1 MHDLKMIADKS
12 LAALKN
18 NGADK
23 AQCSVRFTETHEFNV
38 DGGKFSLFRTL
49 FDNSLTLTAVKDDK
63 KGSVGINRLDD
74 ESIAA
79 AAVNCMAIA
88 DSGAADPAWAFAEK
102 SENGT
107 FTEGSPEADLDL
119 LFDRTEELMNDIKAQ
134 FPLILMEQMIV
145 THKKRH
151 TVFKNS
157 FGVEY
162 EMLSGNYEIELMF
175 SAHEGEKS
183 SSFFGSGV
191 YTDRLDTPF
200 MELGTIREDLANV
213 SKQLDTKPLEGKFTG
228 VAVLPPSSLG
238 TFIGS
243 ALSNFTA
250 DGTLLDGTSPW
261 KDSLGKVVADSAIT
275 ISAAPL
281 DERIVCGER
290 FTGEGFLSENY
301 DIIKDG
307 VLESFMLSGYVANKT
322 GLPRAKNSSYAIVMK
337 PGETPYADIIA
348 GIERGILVGRFS
360 GGEPG
365 TSGDFS
371 GVAKN
376 SFLIE
381 NGKITCALSE
391 TMISGNLGELLKN
404 VHAIS
409 SEVVCDGATVLP
421 YAAFGGVT
429 VSGK

>member
-162 EMLSGNYEIELMF
+162 EVLSGNYEIELMF

-213 SKQLDTKPLEGKFTG
+213 SKQLETKPLEGKFTG

-243 ALSNFTA
+243 ALGNFTA

>member
-1 MHDLKMIADKS
+1 MHDLKLIADKA
-12 LAALKN
+12 LAALKD

-23 AQCSVRFTETHEFNV
+23 AQCAVRFTETHEFNV

-49 FDNSLTLTAVKDDK
+49 FDNSLSLTAVKDDK

-74 ESIAA
+74 DSIAA
-79 AAVNCMAIA
+79 AAVNCLAIA
-88 DSGAADPAWAFAEK
+88 DSGAADPAWVFAEK
-102 SENGT
+102 SENGF
-107 FTEGSPEADLDL
+107 FTAGAPEADLDL
-119 LFDRTEELMNDIKAQ
+119 LFDRTEELMKQIGEQ

-151 TVFKNS
+151 SVFKNS
-157 FGVEY
+157 LGVEY
-162 EMLSGNYEIELMF
+162 ETLSGNYEISLMF

-191 YTDRLDTPF
+191 ITDRLDVPF
-200 MELGTIREDLANV
+200 MELGTIREDLENV
-213 SKQLDTKPLEGKFTG
+213 SKQLDTQPLEGKFTG
-228 VAVLPPSSLG
+228 VAVFPPSSLG

-243 ALSNFTA
+243 ALGNFA
-250 DGTLLDGTSPW
+250 SDGTLLDGTSPW
-261 KDSLGKVVADSAIT
+261 KDSLGKVVADPAIT

-290 FTGEGFLSENY
+290 FTGEGFRSENY
-301 DIIKDG
+301 DIIRDG

-391 TMISGNLGELLKN
+391 TMISGNLGDLLKN
-404 VHAIS
+404 VVAIS

>member
-1 MHDLKMIADKS
+1 MHDLKMIADKA
-12 LAALKN
+12 LAALKD

-79 AAVNCMAIA
+79 AAVNCLAIA

-162 EMLSGNYEIELMF
+162 EVLSGNYEIELMF

-213 SKQLDTKPLEGKFTG
+213 SKQLETKPLEGKFTG

-243 ALSNFTA
+243 ALGNFAT

-261 KDSLGKVVADSAIT
+261 KDSLGKVVADPAIT

-290 FTGEGFLSENY
+290 FTGEGFRSENY

-322 GLPRAKNSSYAIVMK
+322 GLPRAKNSSYSIVMK
-337 PGETPYADIIA
+337 PGDTAYADIIA

-391 TMISGNLGELLKN
+391 TMISGNLGDLLKN
-404 VHAIS
+404 VVAIS

-421 YAAFGGVT
+421 YVAFGGVT

>member
-79 AAVNCMAIA
+79 AAVNCLAIA
-88 DSGAADPAWAFAEK
+88 ESGAADPAWAFAEK

-134 FPLILMEQMIV
+134 FPLILMAQMIV

-162 EMLSGNYEIELMF
+162 EVLSGNYEIELMF

-183 SSFFGSGV
+183 SSFFSSGV

-213 SKQLDTKPLEGKFTG
+213 SKQLETKPLEGKFTG
-228 VAVLPPSSLG
+228 VAVLPPFSLG

-261 KDSLGKVVADSAIT
+261 KDSLGKVVADPAIT

-290 FTGEGFLSENY
+290 FTGEGFRSENY

-322 GLPRAKNSSYAIVMK
+322 GLPRAKNSSYSIVMK
-337 PGETPYADIIA
+337 PGDTPYADIIA

-391 TMISGNLGELLKN
+391 TMISGNLGDLLKN
-404 VHAIS
+404 VVAIS

-421 YAAFGGVT
+421 YVAFGGVT

>member
-1 MHDLKMIADKS
+1 MHDLKMIADKV
-12 LAALKN
+12 LAALKD

-23 AQCSVRFTETHEFNV
+23 AQCAVRFTETHEFNV

-49 FDNSLTLTAVKDDK
+49 FDNSLSLTAVKDDK

-74 ESIAA
+74 DSIAA
-79 AAVNCMAIA
+79 AAVNCLAIA
-88 DSGAADPAWAFAEK
+88 DSGAADPAWVFAEK
-102 SENGT
+102 SENGS
-107 FTEGSPEADLDL
+107 FTEGAPEADLDL
-119 LFDRTEELMNDIKAQ
+119 LFDRTEELMKQIGEQ

-151 TVFKNS
+151 SVFKNS
-157 FGVEY
+157 LGVEY
-162 EMLSGNYEIELMF
+162 ETLSGNYEISLMF

-191 YTDRLDTPF
+191 ITDRLDVPF
-200 MELGTIREDLANV
+200 MELGTIREDLENV
-213 SKQLDTKPLEGKFTG
+213 SKQLDTQPLEGKFTG
-228 VAVLPPSSLG
+228 VAVFPPSSLG

-243 ALSNFTA
+243 ALGNFA
-250 DGTLLDGTSPW
+250 SDGTLLDGTSPW

-290 FTGEGFLSENY
+290 YTGEGFRSENY

-307 VLESFMLSGYVANKT
+307 MLESFMLSGYVANKT

-391 TMISGNLGELLKN
+391 TMISGNLGDLLKN
-404 VHAIS
+404 VAAIS

>member
-162 EMLSGNYEIELMF
+162 EVLSGNYEIELMF

-213 SKQLDTKPLEGKFTG
+213 SKQLETKPLEGKFTG

>member
-1 MHDLKMIADKS
+1 MHDLKMIADKA
-12 LAALKN
+12 LAALKD

-23 AQCSVRFTETHEFNV
+23 AQCAVRFTETHEFNV

-79 AAVNCMAIA
+79 AAVNCLAIA
-88 DSGAADPAWAFAEK
+88 DSGAADPAWVFAEK
-102 SENGT
+102 SENGF
-107 FTEGSPEADLDL
+107 FTAGAPEADLDL
-119 LFDRTEELMNDIKAQ
+119 LFDRTEELMRQIGEQ

-151 TVFKNS
+151 SVFKNS
-157 FGVEY
+157 LGVEY
-162 EMLSGNYEIELMF
+162 ETLSGNYEISLMF

-191 YTDRLDTPF
+191 ITDRLDVPF
-200 MELGTIREDLANV
+200 MELGTIREDLENV
-213 SKQLDTKPLEGKFTG
+213 SKQLDTQPLEGKFTG
-228 VAVLPPSSLG
+228 VAVFPPSSLG

-243 ALSNFTA
+243 ALGNFA
-250 DGTLLDGTSPW
+250 SDGTLLDGTSPW
-261 KDSLGKVVADSAIT
+261 KDCLGKVVADPAIT

-290 FTGEGFLSENY
+290 FTGEGFRSENY
-301 DIIKDG
+301 DIIRDG

-391 TMISGNLGELLKN
+391 TMISGNLGDLLKN
-404 VHAIS
+404 VVAIS

>member
-1 MHDLKMIADKS
+1 MHDLKMIADKV
-12 LAALKN
+12 LAALKD

-23 AQCSVRFTETHEFNV
+23 AQCAVRFTETHEFNV

-49 FDNSLTLTAVKDDK
+49 FDNSLSLTAVKDDK

-74 ESIAA
+74 DSIAA
-79 AAVNCMAIA
+79 AAVNCLAIA
-88 DSGAADPAWAFAEK
+88 DSGAADPAWVFAEK
-102 SENGT
+102 SENGS
-107 FTEGSPEADLDL
+107 FTEGAPEADLDL
-119 LFDRTEELMNDIKAQ
+119 LFDRTEELMRQIGEQ

-151 TVFKNS
+151 SVFKNS
-157 FGVEY
+157 LGVEY
-162 EMLSGNYEIELMF
+162 ETLSGNYEISLMF

-191 YTDRLDTPF
+191 ITDRLDVPF
-200 MELGTIREDLANV
+200 MELGTIREDLENV
-213 SKQLDTKPLEGKFTG
+213 SKQLDTQPLEGKFTG
-228 VAVLPPSSLG
+228 VAVFPPSSLG

-243 ALSNFTA
+243 ALGNFA
-250 DGTLLDGTSPW
+250 SDGTLLDGTSPW
-261 KDSLGKVVADSAIT
+261 KDCLGKVVADPAIT

-290 FTGEGFLSENY
+290 FTGEGFRSENY
-301 DIIKDG
+301 DIIRDG

-337 PGETPYADIIA
+337 PGDTPYADIIA

-391 TMISGNLGELLKN
+391 TMISGNLGDLLKN
-404 VHAIS
+404 VAAIS

>member
-1 MHDLKMIADKS
+1 MHDLKLIADKA
-12 LAALKN
+12 LAALKD

-23 AQCSVRFTETHEFNV
+23 AQCAVRFTETHEFNV

-49 FDNSLTLTAVKDDK
+49 FDNSLSLTAVKDDK

-74 ESIAA
+74 DSIAA
-79 AAVNCMAIA
+79 AAVNCLAIA
-88 DSGAADPAWAFAEK
+88 DSGAADPAWVFAEK
-102 SENGT
+102 SENGF
-107 FTEGSPEADLDL
+107 FTAGAPEADLDL
-119 LFDRTEELMNDIKAQ
+119 LFDRTEELMRQIGEQ

-151 TVFKNS
+151 SVFKNS
-157 FGVEY
+157 LGVEY
-162 EMLSGNYEIELMF
+162 ETLSGNYEISLMF

-191 YTDRLDTPF
+191 ITDRLDVPF
-200 MELGTIREDLANV
+200 MELGTIREDLENV
-213 SKQLDTKPLEGKFTG
+213 SKQLDTQPLEGKFTG
-228 VAVLPPSSLG
+228 VAVFPPSSLG

-243 ALSNFTA
+243 ALGNFA
-250 DGTLLDGTSPW
+250 SDGTLLDGTSPW
-261 KDSLGKVVADSAIT
+261 KDSLGKVVADPAIT

-290 FTGEGFLSENY
+290 FTGEGFRSENY
-301 DIIKDG
+301 DIIRDG

-391 TMISGNLGELLKN
+391 TMISGNLGDLLKN
-404 VHAIS
+404 VVAIS

>member
-162 EMLSGNYEIELMF
+162 EVLSGNYEIELMF

-213 SKQLDTKPLEGKFTG
+213 SKQLETNPLEGKFTG

>member
-1 MHDLKMIADKS
+1 MHDLKMIADKA
-12 LAALKN
+12 LAALKD

-23 AQCSVRFTETHEFNV
+23 AQCAVRFTETHEFNV

-49 FDNSLTLTAVKDDK
+49 FDNSLSLTAVKDDK

-74 ESIAA
+74 DSIAA
-79 AAVNCMAIA
+79 AAVNCLAIA
-88 DSGAADPAWAFAEK
+88 DSGAADPAWVFAEK
-102 SENGT
+102 SENGF
-107 FTEGSPEADLDL
+107 FTAGAPEADLDL
-119 LFDRTEELMNDIKAQ
+119 LFDRTEELMKQIGEQ

-151 TVFKNS
+151 SVFKNS
-157 FGVEY
+157 LGVEY
-162 EMLSGNYEIELMF
+162 ETLSGNYEISLMF

-191 YTDRLDTPF
+191 ITDRLDVPF
-200 MELGTIREDLANV
+200 MELGTIREDLENV
-213 SKQLDTKPLEGKFTG
+213 SKQLDTQPLEGKFTG
-228 VAVLPPSSLG
+228 VAVFPPSSLG

-243 ALSNFTA
+243 ALGNFA
-250 DGTLLDGTSPW
+250 SDGTLLDGTSPW
-261 KDSLGKVVADSAIT
+261 KDSLGKVVADPAIT

-290 FTGEGFLSENY
+290 FTGEGFRSENY
-301 DIIKDG
+301 DIIRDG

-337 PGETPYADIIA
+337 PGDMPYADIIA

-391 TMISGNLGELLKN
+391 TMISGNLGDLLKN
-404 VHAIS
+404 VAAIS

>member
-1 MHDLKMIADKS
+1 MHDLKMIADKA
-12 LAALKN
+12 LAALKD

-79 AAVNCMAIA
+79 AAVNCLAIA
-88 DSGAADPAWAFAEK
+88 ESGAADPAWAFAEK

-162 EMLSGNYEIELMF
+162 EVLSGNYEIELMF

-213 SKQLDTKPLEGKFTG
+213 SKQLETKPLEGKFTG

-243 ALSNFTA
+243 ALGNFTA

-261 KDSLGKVVADSAIT
+261 KDSLGKVVADPAIT

-290 FTGEGFLSENY
+290 FTGEGFRSENY

-322 GLPRAKNSSYAIVMK
+322 GLPRAKNSSYSIVMK
-337 PGETPYADIIA
+337 PGDTAYADIIA

-391 TMISGNLGELLKN
+391 TMISGNLGDLLKN
-404 VHAIS
+404 VVAIS

-421 YAAFGGVT
+421 YVAFGGVT

>member
-1 MHDLKMIADKS
+1 MHDLKMIADKV
-12 LAALKN
+12 LAALKD

-23 AQCSVRFTETHEFNV
+23 AQCAVRFTETHEFNV

-49 FDNSLTLTAVKDDK
+49 FDNSLSLTAVKDDK

-74 ESIAA
+74 DSIAA
-79 AAVNCMAIA
+79 AAVNCLAIA
-88 DSGAADPAWAFAEK
+88 DSGAADPAWVFAEK
-102 SENGT
+102 SENGS
-107 FTEGSPEADLDL
+107 FTAGAPEADLDL
-119 LFDRTEELMNDIKAQ
+119 LFDRTEELMRQIGEQ

-151 TVFKNS
+151 SVFKNS
-157 FGVEY
+157 LGVEY
-162 EMLSGNYEIELMF
+162 ETLSGNYEISLMF

-191 YTDRLDTPF
+191 ITDRLDVPF
-200 MELGTIREDLANV
+200 MELGTIREDLENV
-213 SKQLDTKPLEGKFTG
+213 SKQLDTQPLEGKFTG
-228 VAVLPPSSLG
+228 VAVFPPSSLG

-243 ALSNFTA
+243 ALGNFA
-250 DGTLLDGTSPW
+250 SDGTLLDGTSPW

-290 FTGEGFLSENY
+290 FTGEGFRSENY
-301 DIIKDG
+301 DIIRDG

-337 PGETPYADIIA
+337 PGDTPYADIIA

-391 TMISGNLGELLKN
+391 TMISGNLGDLLKN
-404 VHAIS
+404 VVAIS

>member
-1 MHDLKMIADKS
+1 MHDLKMIADKA
-12 LAALKN
+12 LAALKD

-23 AQCSVRFTETHEFNV
+23 AQCAVRFTETHEFNV

-49 FDNSLTLTAVKDDK
+49 FDNSLSLTAVKDDK

-74 ESIAA
+74 DSIEA
-79 AAVNCMAIA
+79 AAVNCLAIA
-88 DSGAADPAWAFAEK
+88 DSGAADPAWVFAEK
-102 SENGT
+102 SENGF
-107 FTEGSPEADLDL
+107 FTAGAPEADLDL
-119 LFDRTEELMNDIKAQ
+119 LFDRTEELMRQIGEQ

-151 TVFKNS
+151 SVFKNS
-157 FGVEY
+157 LGVEY
-162 EMLSGNYEIELMF
+162 ETLSGNYEISLMF

-191 YTDRLDTPF
+191 ITDRLDVPF
-200 MELGTIREDLANV
+200 MELGTIREDLENV
-213 SKQLDTKPLEGKFTG
+213 SRQLDTQPLEGKFTG
-228 VAVLPPSSLG
+228 VAVFPPSSLG

-243 ALSNFTA
+243 ALGNFA
-250 DGTLLDGTSPW
+250 SDGTLLDGTSPW
-261 KDSLGKVVADSAIT
+261 KDCLGKVVADPAIT

-290 FTGEGFLSENY
+290 FTGEGFRSENY
-301 DIIKDG
+301 DIIRDG

-391 TMISGNLGELLKN
+391 TMISGNLGDLLKN
-404 VHAIS
+404 VVAIS

>member
-1 MHDLKMIADKS
+1 MHDLKMIADKA
-12 LAALKN
+12 LAALKD

-79 AAVNCMAIA
+79 AAVNCLAIA
-88 DSGAADPAWAFAEK
+88 ESGATDPAWAFAEK

-162 EMLSGNYEIELMF
+162 EVLSGNYEIELMF

-213 SKQLDTKPLEGKFTG
+213 SKQLDTQPLAGKFTG

-243 ALSNFTA
+243 ALGNFAT

-261 KDSLGKVVADSAIT
+261 KDSLGKVVADPAIT

-290 FTGEGFLSENY
+290 FTGEGFRSENY

-337 PGETPYADIIA
+337 PGDTAYADIIA

-391 TMISGNLGELLKN
+391 TMISGNLGDLLKN
-404 VHAIS
+404 VVAIS

-421 YAAFGGVT
+421 YVAFGGVT

>member
-134 FPLILMEQMIV
+134 FPLILMKQMIV

-162 EMLSGNYEIELMF
+162 EVLSGNYEIELMF

-261 KDSLGKVVADSAIT
+261 MDSLGKVVADSAIT

>member
-79 AAVNCMAIA
+79 AAVNCLAIA

-151 TVFKNS
+151 TVFKNN

-162 EMLSGNYEIELMF
+162 EVLSGNYEIELMF

-213 SKQLDTKPLEGKFTG
+213 SKQLETKPLEGKFTG

-290 FTGEGFLSENY
+290 FTGEGFRSENY

-337 PGETPYADIIA
+337 PGDTPYADIIA

>member
-1 MHDLKMIADKS
+1 MHDLKKIADTA

-49 FDNSLTLTAVKDDK
+49 FDNSLSLTAVKDDK

-79 AAVNCMAIA
+79 AAVNCLAIA
-88 DSGAADPAWAFAEK
+88 DSGAADPAWVFAET
-102 SENGT
+102 SENGS

-119 LFDRTEELMNDIKAQ
+119 LFDRTEELMQQIGEQ

-162 EMLSGNYEIELMF
+162 EVLSGNYEIELMF

-191 YTDRLDTPF
+191 VTDRLDVPF

-213 SKQLDTKPLEGKFTG
+213 SKQLDTQPLEGKFTG
-228 VAVLPPSSLG
+228 VAVFPPSSLG

-243 ALSNFTA
+243 ALGNFA
-250 DGTLLDGTSPW
+250 SDGTLLDGTSPW
-261 KDSLGKVVADSAIT
+261 KDSLGKVVADASVT

-337 PGETPYADIIA
+337 PGDTSYADIIA
-348 GIERGILVGRFS
+348 SIERGILVGRFS

-409 SEVVCDGATVLP
+409 SEVVCDGTTVLP

>member
-79 AAVNCMAIA
+79 AAVNCLAIA
-88 DSGAADPAWAFAEK
+88 ESGAADPAWAFAEK

-134 FPLILMEQMIV
+134 FPLILMAQMIV

-162 EMLSGNYEIELMF
+162 EVLSGNYEIELMF

-183 SSFFGSGV
+183 SSVFGSGV

-213 SKQLDTKPLEGKFTG
+213 SKQLETKPLEGKFTG
-228 VAVLPPSSLG
+228 VAVLPPFSLG

-261 KDSLGKVVADSAIT
+261 KDSLGKVVADPAIT

-290 FTGEGFLSENY
+290 FTGEGFRSENY

-337 PGETPYADIIA
+337 PGDTPYADIIA

-391 TMISGNLGELLKN
+391 TMISGNLGDLLKN
-404 VHAIS
+404 VVAIS

>member
-1 MHDLKMIADKS
+1 MHDLKMIADKA
-12 LAALKN
+12 LAALKD

-23 AQCSVRFTETHEFNV
+23 AQCAVRFTETHEFNV

-49 FDNSLTLTAVKDDK
+49 FDNSLSLTAVKDDK

-74 ESIAA
+74 DSIAA
-79 AAVNCMAIA
+79 AAVNCLAIA
-88 DSGAADPAWAFAEK
+88 DSGAADPAWVFAEK
-102 SENGT
+102 SENGS
-107 FTEGSPEADLDL
+107 FTAGAPEADLDL
-119 LFDRTEELMNDIKAQ
+119 LFDRTEELMRQIGEQ

-151 TVFKNS
+151 SVFKNS
-157 FGVEY
+157 LGVEY
-162 EMLSGNYEIELMF
+162 ETLSGNYEISLMF

-191 YTDRLDTPF
+191 ITDRLDVPF
-200 MELGTIREDLANV
+200 MELGTIREDLENV
-213 SKQLDTKPLEGKFTG
+213 SKQLDTQPLEGKFTG
-228 VAVLPPSSLG
+228 VAVFPPSSLG

-243 ALSNFTA
+243 ALGNFA
-250 DGTLLDGTSPW
+250 SDGTLLDGTSPW
-261 KDSLGKVVADSAIT
+261 KDCLGKVVADPAIT

-290 FTGEGFLSENY
+290 FTGEGFRSENY
-301 DIIKDG
+301 DIIRDG

-322 GLPRAKNSSYAIVMK
+322 GLPRAKNSSGAIVMK
-337 PGETPYADIIA
+337 PGETPFADIIA

-391 TMISGNLGELLKN
+391 TMISGNLGDLLKN
-404 VHAIS
+404 VVAIS

>member
-79 AAVNCMAIA
+79 AAVNCLAIA

-119 LFDRTEELMNDIKAQ
+119 LFDRTEELMNDIRTQ

-162 EMLSGNYEIELMF
+162 EVLSGNYEIELMF

-213 SKQLDTKPLEGKFTG
+213 SKQLETKPLAGKFTG

-261 KDSLGKVVADSAIT
+261 KDSLGKVVADPAIT

-290 FTGEGFLSENY
+290 FTGEGFRSENY

>member
-79 AAVNCMAIA
+79 AAVNCLAIA
-88 DSGAADPAWAFAEK
+88 ESGAADPAWAFAEK

-134 FPLILMEQMIV
+134 FPLILMAQMIV

-162 EMLSGNYEIELMF
+162 EVLSGNYEIELMF

-183 SSFFGSGV
+183 SSFFSSGV

-213 SKQLDTKPLEGKFTG
+213 SKQLETKPLEGKFTG
-228 VAVLPPSSLG
+228 VAVLPPFSLG

-261 KDSLGKVVADSAIT
+261 KDSLGKVVADPAIT

-290 FTGEGFLSENY
+290 FTGEGFRSENY

-337 PGETPYADIIA
+337 PGDTAYADIIA

-391 TMISGNLGELLKN
+391 TMISGNLGDLLKN
-404 VHAIS
+404 VVAIS

-421 YAAFGGVT
+421 YVAFGGVT

>member
-1 MHDLKMIADKS
+1 MHDLKMIADKA
-12 LAALKN
+12 LAALKD

-23 AQCSVRFTETHEFNV
+23 AQCAVRFTETHEFNV

-49 FDNSLTLTAVKDDK
+49 FDNSLSLTAVKDDK

-74 ESIAA
+74 DSIAA
-79 AAVNCMAIA
+79 AAVNCLAIA
-88 DSGAADPAWAFAEK
+88 DSGAADPAWVFAEK
-102 SENGT
+102 SENGS
-107 FTEGSPEADLDL
+107 FTEGAPEADLDL
-119 LFDRTEELMNDIKAQ
+119 LFDRTEELMRQIGEQ

-151 TVFKNS
+151 SVFKNS
-157 FGVEY
+157 LGVEY
-162 EMLSGNYEIELMF
+162 ETLSGNYEISLMF

-191 YTDRLDTPF
+191 ITDRLDVPF
-200 MELGTIREDLANV
+200 MELGTIREDLENV
-213 SKQLDTKPLEGKFTG
+213 SKQLDTQPLEGKFTG
-228 VAVLPPSSLG
+228 VAVFPPSSLG

-243 ALSNFTA
+243 ALGNFA
-250 DGTLLDGTSPW
+250 SDGTLLDGTSPW
-261 KDSLGKVVADSAIT
+261 KDCLGKVVADPAIT

-290 FTGEGFLSENY
+290 FTGEGFRSENY
-301 DIIKDG
+301 DIIRDG

-391 TMISGNLGELLKN
+391 TMISGNLGDLLKN
-404 VHAIS
+404 VVAIS

-421 YAAFGGVT
+421 HAAFGGVT

>member
-1 MHDLKMIADKS
+1 MHDLKMIADKA

-74 ESIAA
+74 ESSAA
-79 AAVNCMAIA
+79 AAVNCLAIA
-88 DSGAADPAWAFAEK
+88 ESGAADPAWAFAEE

-119 LFDRTEELMNDIKAQ
+119 LFDRTAELMRQIGEQ

-157 FGVEY
+157 LGVEY
-162 EMLSGNYEIELMF
+162 ETVSGDYGIDLMF

-183 SSFFGSGV
+183 SSIFGTGV
-191 YTDRLDTPF
+191 ITDRLDVPF

-213 SKQLDTKPLEGKFTG
+213 SKQLETKPLEGKFTG

-243 ALSNFTA
+243 ALGNFAT

-261 KDSLGKVVADSAIT
+261 KDSLGKVVADPAIT

-290 FTGEGFLSENY
+290 FTGEGFRSENY

-391 TMISGNLGELLKN
+391 TMISGNLGDLLKN
-404 VHAIS
+404 VVAIS

-421 YAAFGGVT
+421 YVAFGGVT

>member
-79 AAVNCMAIA
+79 AAVNCLAIA
-88 DSGAADPAWAFAEK
+88 ESGAADPAWAFAEK

-119 LFDRTEELMNDIKAQ
+119 LFDRTAELMRQIGEQ

-151 TVFKNS
+151 TVLKNS
-157 FGVEY
+157 LGVEY
-162 EMLSGNYEIELMF
+162 ETVTGDYGIDLMF

-213 SKQLDTKPLEGKFTG
+213 SKQLETKPLAGKFTG

-290 FTGEGFLSENY
+290 FTGEGFRSENY

-391 TMISGNLGELLKN
+391 TMISGNLGDLLKN
-404 VHAIS
+404 VVAIS

-421 YAAFGGVT
+421 YVAFGGVT

>member
-1 MHDLKMIADKS
+1 MHDLKMIADKA
-12 LAALKN
+12 LAALKD

-49 FDNSLTLTAVKDDK
+49 FDNSLSLTAVKDDK

-162 EMLSGNYEIELMF
+162 EVLSGNYEIELMF

-337 PGETPYADIIA
+337 PGDTPYADIIA

-391 TMISGNLGELLKN
+391 TMISGNLGDLLKN
-404 VHAIS
+404 VAAIS

>member
-79 AAVNCMAIA
+79 AAVNCLAIA

-162 EMLSGNYEIELMF
+162 EVLSGNYEIELMF

-213 SKQLDTKPLEGKFTG
+213 SKQLETKPLEGKFTG

-322 GLPRAKNSSYAIVMK
+322 GLPRANNSSYAIVMK

>member
-1 MHDLKMIADKS
+1 MHDLKMIADKA
-12 LAALKN
+12 LAALKD

-79 AAVNCMAIA
+79 AAVNCLAIA
-88 DSGAADPAWAFAEK
+88 ESGAADPAWAFAEK
-102 SENGT
+102 SENGS
-107 FTEGSPEADLDL
+107 FTAGAPEADLDL

-134 FPLILMEQMIV
+134 FPLILMAQMIV

-162 EMLSGNYEIELMF
+162 EVLSGNYEIELMF

-213 SKQLDTKPLEGKFTG
+213 SKQLDTQPLEGKFTG
-228 VAVLPPSSLG
+228 VAVFPPSSLG

-243 ALSNFTA
+243 ALGNFA
-250 DGTLLDGTSPW
+250 SDGTLLDGTSPW
-261 KDSLGKVVADSAIT
+261 KDCLGKVVADSAIT

-290 FTGEGFLSENY
+290 FTGEGFRSENY
-301 DIIKDG
+301 DIIRDG

-337 PGETPYADIIA
+337 PGDTPYADIIA

-391 TMISGNLGELLKN
+391 TMISGNLGDLLKN
-404 VHAIS
+404 VVAIS

>member
-1 MHDLKMIADKS
+1 MHDLKKIADTA

-49 FDNSLTLTAVKDDK
+49 FDNSLSLTAVKDDK

-79 AAVNCMAIA
+79 AAVNCLAIA
-88 DSGAADPAWAFAEK
+88 DSGAADPAWVFAET
-102 SENGT
+102 SENGS

-119 LFDRTEELMNDIKAQ
+119 LFDRTEELMQQIGEQ

-162 EMLSGNYEIELMF
+162 EVLSGNYEIELMF

-191 YTDRLDTPF
+191 VTDRLDVPF

-228 VAVLPPSSLG
+228 VAVFPPSSLG

-243 ALSNFTA
+243 ALGNFA
-250 DGTLLDGTSPW
+250 SDGTLLDGTSPW
-261 KDSLGKVVADSAIT
+261 KDSLGKVVADASVT

-307 VLESFMLSGYVANKT
+307 MLESFMLSGYVANKT

-337 PGETPYADIIA
+337 PGDTSYADIIA
-348 GIERGILVGRFS
+348 SIERGILVGRFS

-409 SEVVCDGATVLP
+409 SEVVCDGTTVLP

>member
-1 MHDLKMIADKS
+1 MHDLKMIADKA
-12 LAALKN
+12 LAALKD

-23 AQCSVRFTETHEFNV
+23 AQCAVRFTETHEFNV

-49 FDNSLTLTAVKDDK
+49 FDNSLSLTAVKDDK

-74 ESIAA
+74 DSIAA
-79 AAVNCMAIA
+79 AAVNCLAIA
-88 DSGAADPAWAFAEK
+88 DSGAADPAWVFAEK
-102 SENGT
+102 SENGF
-107 FTEGSPEADLDL
+107 FTAGAPEADLDL
-119 LFDRTEELMNDIKAQ
+119 LFDRTEELMRQIGEQ

-151 TVFKNS
+151 SVFKNS
-157 FGVEY
+157 LGVEY
-162 EMLSGNYEIELMF
+162 ETLSGNYEISLMF

-191 YTDRLDTPF
+191 ITDRLDVPF
-200 MELGTIREDLANV
+200 MELGTIREDLENV
-213 SKQLDTKPLEGKFTG
+213 SKQLDTQPLEGKFTG
-228 VAVLPPSSLG
+228 VAVFPPSSLG

-243 ALSNFTA
+243 ALGNFA
-250 DGTLLDGTSPW
+250 SDGTLLDGTSPW
-261 KDSLGKVVADSAIT
+261 KDSLGKVVADPAIT

-290 FTGEGFLSENY
+290 FTGEGFRSENY
-301 DIIKDG
+301 DIIRDG

-391 TMISGNLGELLKN
+391 TMISGNLGDLLKN
-404 VHAIS
+404 VVAIS

>member
-1 MHDLKMIADKS
+1 MHDLKMIADKA
-12 LAALKN
+12 LAALKD

-23 AQCSVRFTETHEFNV
+23 AQCAVRFTETHEFNV

-49 FDNSLTLTAVKDDK
+49 FDNSLSLTAVKDDK

-74 ESIAA
+74 DSIAA
-79 AAVNCMAIA
+79 AAVNCLAIA
-88 DSGAADPAWAFAEK
+88 DSGAADPAWIFAEK
-102 SENGT
+102 SENGS
-107 FTEGSPEADLDL
+107 FTEGAPEADLDL
-119 LFDRTEELMNDIKAQ
+119 LFDRTEELMRQIGEQ

-151 TVFKNS
+151 SVFKNS
-157 FGVEY
+157 LGVEY
-162 EMLSGNYEIELMF
+162 ETLSGNYEISLMF

-191 YTDRLDTPF
+191 ITDRLDVPF
-200 MELGTIREDLANV
+200 MELGTIREDLENV
-213 SKQLDTKPLEGKFTG
+213 SKQLDTQPLEGKFTG
-228 VAVLPPSSLG
+228 VAVFPPSSLG

-243 ALSNFTA
+243 ALGNFA
-250 DGTLLDGTSPW
+250 SDGTLLDGTSPW
-261 KDSLGKVVADSAIT
+261 KDSLGKVVADPAIT

-290 FTGEGFLSENY
+290 FTGEGFRSENY
-301 DIIKDG
+301 DIIRDG

-391 TMISGNLGELLKN
+391 TMISGNLGDLLKN
-404 VHAIS
+404 VVAIS

>member
-79 AAVNCMAIA
+79 AAVNCLAIA
-88 DSGAADPAWAFAEK
+88 ESGAADPAWAFAEE
-102 SENGT
+102 SENGS
-107 FTEGSPEADLDL
+107 FTAGAPEADLDL

-162 EMLSGNYEIELMF
+162 EVLSGNYEIELMF

-213 SKQLDTKPLEGKFTG
+213 SKQLETKPLEGKFTG

-261 KDSLGKVVADSAIT
+261 KDSLGKVVADPAIT

-290 FTGEGFLSENY
+290 FTGEGFRSENY

-391 TMISGNLGELLKN
+391 TMISGNLGDLLKN
-404 VHAIS
+404 VVAIS

-421 YAAFGGVT
+421 YVAFGGVT

>member
-79 AAVNCMAIA
+79 AAVNCLAIA

-162 EMLSGNYEIELMF
+162 EVLSGNYEIELMF

-213 SKQLDTKPLEGKFTG
+213 SKQLETTPLEGKFTG

-290 FTGEGFLSENY
+290 FTGEGFRSENY
-301 DIIKDG
+301 DIIKNG

>member
-79 AAVNCMAIA
+79 AAVNCLAIA

-162 EMLSGNYEIELMF
+162 EVLSGNYEIELMF

-228 VAVLPPSSLG
+228 VAVFPPSSLD

-243 ALSNFTA
+243 ALGNFA
-250 DGTLLDGTSPW
+250 SDGTLLDGTSPW

-421 YAAFGGVT
+421 YAALGGVT

>member
-1 MHDLKMIADKS
+1 MHDLKMIADKA
-12 LAALKN
+12 LAALKD

-49 FDNSLTLTAVKDDK
+49 FDNALSLTAVKDDK

-74 ESIAA
+74 DSIAA
-79 AAVNCMAIA
+79 AAVNCLSIA
-88 DSGAADPAWAFAEK
+88 DSGAADPAWDFAEE

-107 FTEGSPEADLDL
+107 FTEGAPEADLDL
-119 LFDRTEELMNDIKAQ
+119 LFDRTEELMRQIGEQ
-134 FPLILMEQMIV
+134 FPRILMEQMIV

-162 EMLSGNYEIELMF
+162 EVISGDYGIDLMF

-191 YTDRLDTPF
+191 MTDRLDVPF

-213 SKQLDTKPLEGKFTG
+213 SKQLDTTPLEGKFTG

-243 ALSNFTA
+243 ALGNFAT

-290 FTGEGFLSENY
+290 FTGEGYRSENY

-391 TMISGNLGELLKN
+391 TMISGNLGDLLKN
-404 VHAIS
+404 VVAIS
-409 SEVVCDGATVLP
+409 SEVVCDGTSVLP

>member
-1 MHDLKMIADKS
+1 MHDLKLIADKA
-12 LAALKN
+12 LAALKD

-23 AQCSVRFTETHEFNV
+23 AQCAVRFTETHEFNV

-49 FDNSLTLTAVKDDK
+49 FDNSLSLTAVKDDK

-74 ESIAA
+74 DSIAA
-79 AAVNCMAIA
+79 AAVNCLAIA
-88 DSGAADPAWAFAEK
+88 DSGAADPAWVFAEK
-102 SENGT
+102 SENGS
-107 FTEGSPEADLDL
+107 FTEGAPEADLDL
-119 LFDRTEELMNDIKAQ
+119 LFDRTEELMRQIGEQ

-151 TVFKNS
+151 SVFKNS
-157 FGVEY
+157 LGVEY
-162 EMLSGNYEIELMF
+162 ETLSGNYEISLMF

-191 YTDRLDTPF
+191 ITDRLDVPF
-200 MELGTIREDLANV
+200 MELGTIREDLENV
-213 SKQLDTKPLEGKFTG
+213 SKQLDTQPLEGKFTG
-228 VAVLPPSSLG
+228 VAVFPPSSLG

-243 ALSNFTA
+243 ALGNFA
-250 DGTLLDGTSPW
+250 SDGTLLDGTSPW
-261 KDSLGKVVADSAIT
+261 KDSLGKVVADPAIT

-290 FTGEGFLSENY
+290 FTGEGFRSENY
-301 DIIKDG
+301 DIIRDG

-337 PGETPYADIIA
+337 PGDTPYADIIA

-391 TMISGNLGELLKN
+391 TMISGNLGDLLKN
-404 VHAIS
+404 VAAIS